1 MFDTFLLDLIFDAL
15 VFGFMSWRYSL
26 ALSQFSGALHVL
38 NWFNLLWFEKFDR
51 LYWQG
56 RYSTFVSTSYQLNL
70 SFPSLTIS
78 ASVTTKLENLHYD
91 LILEVKPTV
100 CNTNYKGDWSRQ
112 QAGVITL
119 ALQGW
124 TAVFTAVRFS
134 WYLLI
139 SSHKLEHF
147 SGDKQDQHLH
157 WYQPDKLF

>member
-56 RYSTFVSTSYQLNL
+56 RYSTFISKSYYLVQPC
-70 SFPSLTIS
+70 PSPLHMSIYD
-78 ASVTTKLENLHYD
+78 SVTFNVPQDQIKMKIKNLHYG

-100 CNTNYKGDWSRQ
+100 CNTNYKGDWSRHQ
-112 QAGVITL
+112 E
-119 ALQGW
+119 
-124 TAVFTAVRFS
+124 S
-134 WYLLI
+134 
-139 SSHKLEHF
+139 
-147 SGDKQDQHLH
+147 LH
-157 WYQPDKLF
+157 